1 MALITLPAAKLLVT
15 IVPAVIEG
23 VRLMYDFFK
32 DHKKEEK
39 AIANEESFDK
49 SQANVEDIEK
59 INTLLGTLKNA
70 ITADA
75 NRLEDELRLVSGDF
89 NNKIID
95 MLHDMD
101 VNSRSFEQINFKNE
115 RRIKNVFAS
124 EIGSKMSLGN
134 SRCLEILHMSAG
146 ESKENAISKFKNE
159 ILVSALSSIKTEICE
174 NLQGGLD
181 MMNSTLSNK
190 LEMEDMRIN
199 SNVKNLKL
207 LADSTDIAQKEE
219 VNAKLQSSIC
229 ATDIML
235 DKLDEIK

>member
-1 MALITLPAAKLLVT
+1 MAFITAAAAKTLVQAIPFVVQG
-15 IVPAVIEG
+15 IVAFAA
-23 VRLMYDFFK
+23 LFK
-32 DHKKEEK
+32 SSKKEEQ

-75 NRLEDELRLVSGDF
+75 NRLEDQLRLLSGDF
-89 NNKIID
+89 NNKIAD

-101 VNSRSFEQINFKNE
+101 VNSRNFEQINFKNE
-115 RRIKNVFAS
+115 RRIKNIFAS
-124 EIGSKMSLGN
+124 EISSKLSLGN

-146 ESKENAISKFKNE
+146 ESKENAITEFKNK
-159 ILVSALSSIKTEICE
+159 ILTNALSTIKDEVCE

-181 MMNSTLSNK
+181 MMNSTLKNK
-190 LEMEDMRIN
+190 LELEDMRIS

-207 LADSTDIAQKEE
+207 LANSTDIAQKEE

>member
-1 MALITLPAAKLLVT
+1 MAFITEAAAKTLVQAIPFVVQG
-15 IVPAVIEG
+15 IVAFAA
-23 VRLMYDFFK
+23 LFK
-32 DHKKEEK
+32 SSKKEEQD
-39 AIANEESFDK
+39 IANEESFDK

-75 NRLEDELRLVSGDF
+75 NRLEDQLRLLSGDF
-89 NNKIID
+89 NNKIAD

-101 VNSRSFEQINFKNE
+101 VNSRNFEQINFKNE
-115 RRIKNVFAS
+115 RRIKNIFAS
-124 EIGSKMSLGN
+124 EISSKLSLGN
-134 SRCLEILHMSAG
+134 SRCLEIFHMSAG
-146 ESKENAISKFKNE
+146 ESKENAITEFKNK
-159 ILVSALSSIKTEICE
+159 ILTNALSTIKDEVCE
-174 NLQGGLD
+174 NLQNGLD
-181 MMNSTLSNK
+181 MMNSTIKNK
-190 LEMEDMRIN
+190 LELEDMRIS

-207 LADSTDIAQKEE
+207 LANSTDIAQKEE